1 MSVTVVSSLVT
12 ESHVLTL
19 VLVVVAHGL
28 EFSDVGVI
36 VPLNSLSPMFD
47 TALTSV
53 LQAGGNDIGC
63 AVNGRRQSTARR
75 NRLLNDVWSRKGNP
89 LRNRELA
96 LNRCQIRL
104 WLLGTSSSLSFLLW
118 LDEEAVAASVYLG

>member
-1 MSVTVVSSLVT
+1 MNIPANSTNREAAMSVTVVSSLVT

-53 LQAGGNDIGC
+53 LQASGNDIGC
-63 AVNGRRQSTARR
+63 AVNGRR
-75 NRLLNDVWSRKGNP
+75 
-89 LRNRELA
+89 
-96 LNRCQIRL
+96 
-104 WLLGTSSSLSFLLW
+104 
-118 LDEEAVAASVYLG
+118 